1 MTKNVLR
8 LLAIVLLVSLLTPAA
23 TLAQFELEV
32 VQAPKDYR
40 DGSLTSL
47 RPIRAADAEVI
58 FVNGIDTEATEH
70 KDGLIRVSNVFP
82 DLDVIGI
89 YNATDGRI
97 PDIGQGLDDL
107 RQALGV
113 TRIGPINPAVEKLL
127 SYLLLYDHEVTIVAH
142 SQGAAITSA
151 ALMQFA
157 MNYRERAERLHR
169 VNVITLGGFAVSFP
183 EGPQY
188 LHMVFSSDPVPL
200 FAESFCREERSDL
213 AYRNYQQARYIVND
227 GPAPDPTNIPD
238 FHCRFF
244 EEVAVPHEHWQHGL
258 GAYLNTLPTSAIQS
272 LLAPQPASL
281 KRVRT
286 YDGIGQVI
294 LFPSTLQFL
303 RDIPVSLV
311 SSYSL
316 VDHTAGTLALVRN
329 DQELSWSGQP
339 LLHRVAHYPID
350 TRTME
355 LVRDFPVAWARQV
368 GLWDGEG
375 LVPIDW
381 PPNVQPRDYTMWSDD
396 LRIAV
401 TLTYDG
407 WEMHER
413 SGMFLSL
420 FTASGGPHV
429 IDPAV
434 VQQMQLP
441 LVFSKEQFLG
451 LIAASDMPDLIKNAM
466 PGLLETWE
474 GDIPLEY
481 YYEYNAMYWVDNES
495 GLVIDTAVH
504 ERRSVGLPEELFHNS
519 PLAALPEEQRA
530 ALRIVVYDLSY
541 QATDQTVQDAAEE
554 AREFHQL
561 SGGTDGTVQLW
572 NVPGDITPPQT
583 FESATVLEGHA
594 GWVLSVAWS
603 PDGTRL
609 ASGGYDYTVRV
620 WDMTTGAALA
630 VLDGHTSAV
639 ESVAWSP
646 DGMRLASASSDGTM
660 RVWDTTVGVIMV
672 IPEVHSSPVQ
682 SVAWSPDGAWLA
694 SAHNDGTVQV
704 WNTVTGAEVAVLEG
718 HTGWVGSVA
727 WSLDGTR
734 LASSGGADSTVRVWN
749 ATTGAALAV
758 LEGHT
763 SSVESVAW
771 SPDGGRLA
779 SASRDRTVRVWDV
792 AMGTALVILE
802 GHMDWVMNVAWSP
815 DGGRLVSASSDR
827 TVRVWDA
834 ATGATLAVLDG
845 QTEGTLA
852 VAWSPDGEWLATTGF
867 HGTVRLWNVPG
878 S

>member
-1 MTKNVLR
+1 MTKNALR
-8 LLAIVLLVSLLTPAA
+8 LIAVVLFVSLLIPGA
-23 TLAQFELEV
+23 TLAQFDLEV

-40 DGSLTSL
+40 DGILTSL
-47 RPIRAADAEVI
+47 KPIKAADADVI
-58 FVNGIDTEATEH
+58 FVNGILTDAPGH
-70 KDGLIRVSNVFP
+70 KDGLIRVSNVFSG
-82 DLDVIGI
+82 LDVIGI
-89 YNATDGRI
+89 YNATEGWL
-97 PDIGQGLDDL
+97 PDIAQALADL
-107 RQALGV
+107 RQGLGLERSRV
-113 TRIGPINPAVEKLL
+113 TNPAVDTLL
-127 SYLLLYDHEVTIVAH
+127 TYLLLYDHEVTIVAH

-151 ALMQFA
+151 AL
-157 MNYRERAERLHR
+157 REFTIRYPDRLDRLSR
-169 VNVITLGGFAVSFP
+169 VNVITLGGFAASFP

-188 LHMVFSSDPVPL
+188 LHVVFSSDPVPVA
-200 FAESFCREERSDL
+200 AEKTCQEQRAEQ
-213 AYRNYQQARYIVND
+213 AYRDYQQARYVVND
-227 GPAPDPTNIPD
+227 GPAPEPFNIPD
-238 FHCRFF
+238 LPCFVSEFPI
-244 EEVAVPHEHWQHGL
+244 PHEHWQLWQHGL
-258 GAYLNTLPTSAIQS
+258 EAYLNVLPTESAVQS
-272 LLAPQPASL
+272 PPISQQASL

-294 LFPSTLQFL
+294 LSPSTLQFL
-303 RDIPVSLV
+303 RDIPVSLA

-355 LVRDFPVAWARQV
+355 LVRDFPVAWAGQI

-381 PPNVQPRDYTMWSDD
+381 PPSVQPRDYTMWSDD

-466 PGLLETWE
+466 PGFFETWE
-474 GDIPLEY
+474 GDVPLEY

-504 ERRSVGLPEELFHNS
+504 ERRSIGLPEELFHNS

-594 GWVLSVAWS
+594 GWVLSAAWS

-620 WDMTTGAALA
+620 WDMTTGAVLA

-646 DGMRLASASSDGTM
+646 DGLRLASASSDC
-660 RVWDTTVGVIMV
+660 
-672 IPEVHSSPVQ
+672 
-682 SVAWSPDGAWLA
+682 
-694 SAHNDGTVQV
+694 
-704 WNTVTGAEVAVLEG
+704 
-718 HTGWVGSVA
+718 
-727 WSLDGTR
+727 
-734 LASSGGADSTVRVWN
+734 
-749 ATTGAALAV
+749 
-758 LEGHT
+758 
-763 SSVESVAW
+763 
-771 SPDGGRLA
+771 
-779 SASRDRTVRVWDV
+779 
-792 AMGTALVILE
+792 
-802 GHMDWVMNVAWSP
+802 
-815 DGGRLVSASSDR
+815 

-834 ATGATLAVLDG
+834 ATGATLAVIDG

-852 VAWSPDGEWLATTGF
+852 VAWSPDGKWLATTGF

>member
-1 MTKNVLR
+1 MTKNALR
-8 LLAIVLLVSLLTPAA
+8 LIAVVLFVSLFSPEEIF
-23 TLAQFELEV
+23 AQPELRI
-32 VQAPKDYR
+32 VQDPQEYY
-40 DGSLTSL
+40 DGVLTSL
-47 RPIRAADAEVI
+47 HPMNATDAEVI
-58 FVNGIDTEATEH
+58 FINGILNSADDHRA
-70 KDGLIRVSNVFP
+70 GLEMVSRVFT
-82 DLDVIGI
+82 DFDVIGI
-89 YNATDGRI
+89 YNATDFNPLTYGDQGH
-97 PDIGQGLDDL
+97 DIAQALADL
-107 RQALGV
+107 RQGLGLERSRV
-113 TRIGPINPAVEKLL
+113 TNPAVDTLL
-127 SYLLLYDHEVTIVAH
+127 TYLLLYDHEVTIVAH

-151 ALMQFA
+151 AL
-157 MNYRERAERLHR
+157 REFTIRYPDRLDRLSR
-169 VNVITLGGFAVSFP
+169 VNVITLGGFAASFP

-188 LHMVFSSDPVPL
+188 LHVVFSSDPVPVA
-200 FAESFCREERSDL
+200 AEKTCQEQRAEQ
-213 AYRNYQQARYIVND
+213 AYRDYQQARYVVND
-227 GPAPDPTNIPD
+227 GPAPEPFNIPD
-238 FHCRFF
+238 LPCFVSEFPI
-244 EEVAVPHEHWQHGL
+244 PHEHWQLWQHGL
-258 GAYLNTLPTSAIQS
+258 EAYLNVLPTESAVQS
-272 LLAPQPASL
+272 PPISQQASL

-286 YDGIGQVI
+286 YAGIGQVI
-294 LFPSTLQFL
+294 LFPSTLEFL
-303 RDIPVSLV
+303 RDIPVSLA

-355 LVRDFPVAWARQV
+355 LVRDFPVAWAGQV

-381 PPNVQPRDYTMWSDD
+381 PPSVQPRDYTMWSDD

-466 PGLLETWE
+466 PGFFETWE
-474 GDIPLEY
+474 GDVPLEY

-504 ERRSVGLPEELFHNS
+504 EQRSIGLPEELFHNS

-541 QATDQTVQDAAEE
+541 QAIDQTVQNAVEE

-572 NVPGDITPPQT
+572 NVPGGITPPQT
-583 FESATVLEGHA
+583 FESATVLKGHA
-594 GWVLSVAWS
+594 GWVSSVAWS

-609 ASGGYDYTVRV
+609 ASGGYDYMVRV
-620 WDMTTGAALA
+620 WDMATGAALA
-630 VLDGHTSAV
+630 VLD
-639 ESVAWSP
+639 
-646 DGMRLASASSDGTM
+646 
-660 RVWDTTVGVIMV
+660 
-672 IPEVHSSPVQ
+672 
-682 SVAWSPDGAWLA
+682 
-694 SAHNDGTVQV
+694 
-704 WNTVTGAEVAVLEG
+704 G

-734 LASSGGADSTVRVWN
+734 LASSGGADSTVRVWD
-749 ATTGAALAV
+749 ATTGVALAI
-758 LEGHT
+758 LDGHT

-771 SPDGGRLA
+771 SPDGRWLA

-792 AMGTALVILE
+792 ATGTALVILE
-802 GHMDWVMNVAWSP
+802 GHTGEVMSVAWSP
-815 DGGRLVSASSDR
+815 DGTRLASASSDR
-827 TVRVWDA
+827 AVRVWDA